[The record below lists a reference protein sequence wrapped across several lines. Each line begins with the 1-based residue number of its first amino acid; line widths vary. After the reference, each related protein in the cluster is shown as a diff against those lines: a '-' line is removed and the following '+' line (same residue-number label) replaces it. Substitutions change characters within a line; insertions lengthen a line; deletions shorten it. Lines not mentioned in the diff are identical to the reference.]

1 MPTRISTILD
11 QIDSGAIALPV
22 FQRGFVWNRG
32 QVRELMTSLYR
43 GHPVGSLLFWETKS
57 DSARVRGEGPIQAG
71 TANLL
76 LDGQQRVTS
85 LYGLIRG
92 KQPPFFEGN
101 SNAFTGLYFNTV
113 SETFQ
118 FYAPVRMGQE
128 SGWVNVTDLM
138 QRGIGPYIQEI
149 SGNEALA
156 PNLATHLD
164 RLNTVRNIR
173 DRELHADVVTGAD
186 KTVDTVVD
194 IFHRVNRQGTT
205 LSKGDLALAKVCA
218 SWPKARDE
226 MTAKLARWK
235 DAGFGFQLEW
245 LLRCVNSLVTGEAL
259 FSQLDNVTTEQF
271 QKGLVRAGQ
280 HVDYLLNLI
289 SSRLGLDHGRVLGS
303 RYSFPLMV
311 RYLEERGGTL
321 SNPNEQDGVLFWY
334 IHTLLWGRYSGNTET
349 VLNQDLDAIEEIDGG
364 LERLLQ
370 GLRRNRGDLS
380 INPEDFTGSTRG
392 ARFYPVLYML
402 TRVNHS
408 LDWCDGIELN
418 ASMLGKHSRLE
429 LHHIFPKSLLYKKG
443 YSKHEVNAL
452 ANFTFLTKPCN
463 QEISNKEPAC
473 YMPKVKEKWPGALE
487 SHWIPMNPEL
497 WKIENYREFL
507 KTRRELLAKA
517 ANQFLDDLQSGAFP
531 QPDTIESAA
540 HSIVGS
546 VSSVASE
553 EEEQIL
559 LDANIW
565 IIDQDLPEGEFGYEI
580 VNEDTGEQ
588 LAVLDL
594 AWPDGLQ
601 PRLSSPIALLIDEG
615 PEVHR
620 LANDAGFR
628 VFTQP
633 DDLKRYV
640 HEQILDTA
648 SLEPHFAP
656 VD

>member
-205 LSKGDLALAKVCA
+205 LSKGDL
-218 SWPKARDE
+218 
-226 MTAKLARWK
+226 
-235 DAGFGFQLEW
+235 G
-245 LLRCVNSLVTGEAL
+245 
-259 FSQLDNVTTEQF
+259 
-271 QKGLVRAGQ
+271 
-280 HVDYLLNLI
+280 NL
-289 SSRLGLDHGRVLGS
+289 
-303 RYSFPLMV
+303 
-311 RYLEERGGTL
+311 
-321 SNPNEQDGVLFWY
+321 
-334 IHTLLWGRYSGNTET
+334 
-349 VLNQDLDAIEEIDGG
+349 
-364 LERLLQ
+364 
-370 GLRRNRGDLS
+370 
-380 INPEDFTGSTRG
+380 
-392 ARFYPVLYML
+392 
-402 TRVNHS
+402 
-408 LDWCDGIELN
+408 
-418 ASMLGKHSRLE
+418 
-429 LHHIFPKSLLYKKG
+429 
-443 YSKHEVNAL
+443 
-452 ANFTFLTKPCN
+452 
-463 QEISNKEPAC
+463 
-473 YMPKVKEKWPGALE
+473 
-487 SHWIPMNPEL
+487 
-497 WKIENYREFL
+497 
-507 KTRRELLAKA
+507 
-517 ANQFLDDLQSGAFP
+517 
-531 QPDTIESAA
+531 
-540 HSIVGS
+540 
-546 VSSVASE
+546 
-553 EEEQIL
+553 
-559 LDANIW
+559 
-565 IIDQDLPEGEFGYEI
+565 
-580 VNEDTGEQ
+580 
-588 LAVLDL
+588 
-594 AWPDGLQ
+594 
-601 PRLSSPIALLIDEG
+601 
-615 PEVHR
+615 
-620 LANDAGFR
+620 
-628 VFTQP
+628 
-633 DDLKRYV
+633 
-640 HEQILDTA
+640 
-648 SLEPHFAP
+648 
-656 VD
+656 